1 MKCMLPL
8 IMCAS
13 DASACD
19 LSQCMNDD
27 KHAMR
32 EGEHAMRGLYEAASM
47 LQKAHAMRE
56 DKHAVREGKHAMRED
71 KHAMRGLYEAASMM
85 PKEKENDLYEADPYG
100 VFMKMFIPLY
110 VMRLMA
116 LHILLIFIFIM

>member
-19 LSQCMNDD
+19 LSQCMNVDE
-27 KHAMR
+27 HAMR
-32 EGEHAMRGLYEAASM
+32 EEEHAMRGLYEAASM
-47 LQKAHAMRE
+47 MQKAHAMRE
-56 DKHAVREGKHAMRED
+56 DKHAMRED